1 MKTAFIVTSSI
12 ELDPTKNFKGTKH
25 RTIFSTEDRLS
36 QTFKTLQSIAF
47 HDPAADIFFL
57 DSSVSHFPEINNLNL
72 PNPIHYVQLEN
83 LNPSLAHIVRTYIS
97 KSHCECIMLLEFFK
111 HYKQQLR
118 SYDFI
123 TKICA
128 RYWFDDTF
136 STTVF
141 SEENLDKFF
150 LKREMSWS
158 GPHIDFLTP
167 EQLNP
172 DLIVDGVLT
181 GTYTVAHAFGKH
193 KLDQYEAL
201 MTVCA
206 HASTEHSK
214 YFHQDVEYTMYHF
227 MRVFNLLKDVITV
240 PWDIHGQC
248 GVTGKWMKY

>member
-1 MKTAFIVTSSI
+1 MKKAFIVTSSI

-25 RTIFSTEDRLS
+25 RTIFSTQDRLT
-36 QTFKTLQSIAF
+36 QTLKTLQNISEKDF
-47 HDPAADIFFL
+47 ESDIYFV
-57 DSSVSHFPEINNLNL
+57 DSSVTFFPEIYNLNL
-72 PNPIHYVQLEN
+72 PNLKYVQIEQ
-83 LNPSLAHIVRTYIS
+83 LNSNLAHIVRTYMS
-97 KSHCECIMLLEFFK
+97 KSHCECLMLLEFFK
-111 HYKQQLR
+111 HFKQQLR
-118 SYDFI
+118 EYDFI

-136 STTVF
+136 NTDIF
-141 SEENLDKFF
+141 SLENLDKFF
-150 LKREMSWS
+150 LKKEMKWS

-181 GTYTVAHAFGKH
+181 GTYTVAHAFGKY

-201 MTVCA
+201 MIACA

-227 MRVFNLLKDVITV
+227 MRIFNLLKDVITV
-240 PWDIHGQC
+240 PWDVHGQC